1 MPFLGGDVIFPIHP
15 CLGIEFSTSN
25 HSEEASITSAHPLFS
40 QSCLSFQGPSV
51 SEHLG
56 SYEMALFPLFFVSEF
71 YSCLSTKLC
80 KAMCYSGSDDCLPDL
95 DLPKMLCSRGSV
107 SS

>member
-1 MPFLGGDVIFPIHP
+1 MDGLGV
-15 CLGIEFSTSN
+15 EFSTSN
-25 HSEEASITSAHPLFS
+25 HSEEASITSAHLSS

-51 SEHLG
+51 SEHLH
-56 SYEMALFPLFFVSEF
+56 SYEMALFLLFFVSEF

-95 DLPKMLCSRGSV
+95 DLPKMLRSLGSV
-107 SS
+107 ES